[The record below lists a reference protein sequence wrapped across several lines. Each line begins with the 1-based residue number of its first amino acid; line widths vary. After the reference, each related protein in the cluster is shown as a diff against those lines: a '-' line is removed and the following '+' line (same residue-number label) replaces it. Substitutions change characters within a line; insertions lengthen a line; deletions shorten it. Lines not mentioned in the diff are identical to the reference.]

1 METATQ
7 RITWMGQETKISEH
21 SMSVLIEKHQ
31 PQIYRFIY
39 SKVQDKELASDLA
52 QDTFFK
58 VIKSLKAGTYQEEG
72 KFLSWA
78 MRIAHNLVIDH
89 FRRLKRMPMQYERA
103 EFSMFSFMSD
113 NVHTKEED
121 MIQDHIYEHLHSLVK
136 NLPEDQLEVVEL
148 RIFKELS
155 FKEISEQTGVSI
167 NTALGRMRY
176 ALINIRKAAA
186 ANHIDLLAS

>member
-7 RITWMGQETKISEH
+7 RLTWIGQETKISEH

-39 SKVQDKELASDLA
+39 SKVQDKEQASDLA

-58 VIKSLKAGTYQEEG
+58 VIKSLKAGAYQEEG

-136 NLPEDQLEVVEL
+136 NLPEDQLQVVEL

>member
-7 RITWMGQETKISEH
+7 RLTWMGQETKISEH

>member
-1 METATQ
+1 METT
-7 RITWMGQETKISEH
+7 TKRYPSQAQSSHLTEF
-21 SMSVLIEKHQ
+21 SLSNLIERHQ
-31 PQIYRFIY
+31 SQIYRFIY
-39 SKVQDKELASDLA
+39 TKVKDKNLALDLA

-58 VIKSLKAGTYQEEG
+58 VIKSINAGRYQEEG

-89 FRRLKRMPMQYERA
+89 YRKLKRMPMQHEKA
-103 EFSMFSFMSD
+103 EYSIFAFMSD
-113 NVHTKEED
+113 NEYTKEET
-121 MIQDHIYEHLHSLVK
+121 MIQDHIYNHLHSLVK
-136 NLPEDQLEVVEL
+136 ELPEDQLEVVHL

-176 ALINIRKAAA
+176 ALINIRKEAAA
-186 ANHIDLLAS
+186 RRIDLLAS